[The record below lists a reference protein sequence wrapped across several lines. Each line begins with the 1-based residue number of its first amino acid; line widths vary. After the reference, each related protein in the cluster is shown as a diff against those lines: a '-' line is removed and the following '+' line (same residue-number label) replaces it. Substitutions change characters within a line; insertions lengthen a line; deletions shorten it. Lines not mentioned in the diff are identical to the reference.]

1 MKILQN
7 VPLLPYNTFGLDVK
21 ARHFAECSSVDDLRE
36 ALRTGIQPV
45 FLLGGGS
52 NVLIT
57 QDVQGLVLKNNLRG
71 INVIREFKNKVWVEV
86 GGGEVWHEFV
96 LWAVAQGYG
105 GVENLSLI
113 PGTVGAAPIQN
124 IGAYGVELK
133 DVFVRLE
140 ALELASGKLKTFNH
154 SACGFGYRDSVFKRE
169 EKGKWCIT
177 SVVFSLRKSPHK
189 LNTSYGDISKTLE
202 TNGISTP
209 SIADISRS
217 VVQIRTSK
225 LPDPAKIGNCG
236 SFFKNPETDRSVLER
251 ILATH
256 PQAPHFPLPDGRVK
270 IPAGWL
276 IEQCGW
282 KGKRVG
288 NTGCYERQALV
299 LVNYGGATGA
309 EVKNLANAII
319 ESVEKAF
326 GVRLE
331 AEVNIWPVEV

>member
-7 VPLLPYNTFGLDVK
+7 VSLLPYNTFGLDVK
-21 ARHFAECSSVDDLRE
+21 AENFAEVSSVADLR
-36 ALRTGIQPV
+36 ASLSTGIQPV

-52 NVLIT
+52 NVLFT
-57 QDVQGLVLKNNLRG
+57 QDVQGLVLKNKLRG
-71 INVIREFKNKVWVEV
+71 IQVIREFKNKVWVEV

-96 LWAVAQGYG
+96 LWAVAKDYG
-105 GVENLSLI
+105 GLENLSLI
-113 PGTVGAAPIQN
+113 PGTVGASPIQN

-133 DVFVRLE
+133 DVFVRLK
-140 ALELASGKLKTFNH
+140 ALNLTTGKLRSFNH
-154 SACGFGYRDSVFKRE
+154 TACQFGYRDSIFKRQ

-177 SVVFSLRKSPHK
+177 SVVFSLRKSPHR
-189 LNTSYGDISKTLE
+189 LNISYGDISKTLE
-202 TNGISTP
+202 SSGITKP
-209 SIADISRS
+209 GIDDISRA

-225 LPDPAKIGNCG
+225 LPDQAKIGNCG
-236 SFFKNPETDRSVLER
+236 SFFKNPETERAVLDQ
-251 ILATH
+251 ILETY
-256 PQAPHFPLPDGRVK
+256 PQAPHYCLPDGRVK

-299 LVNYGGATGA
+299 LVNHGGATGE
-309 EVKNLANAII
+309 EVKNLAKTIV
-319 ESVEKAF
+319 ESVVEKF

-331 AEVNIWPVEV
+331 AEVNFWPPN